1 MQWFGGWWGHY
12 KSFTGKTWAK
22 QELLIWYDSLGRWS
36 VFDIICEHD
45 TADVI
50 TVLSGDVFNDVEA
63 RREVLDAMDR
73 YNMAEKKKK
82 NRYLFRLADDKEL
95 ALIQKEHVLDVLMA
109 LIQYDAYGRE

>member
-50 TVLSGDVFNDVEA
+50 TVLFASSN
-63 RREVLDAMDR
+63 
-73 YNMAEKKKK
+73 EKISFSDSP
-82 NRYLFRLADDKEL
+82 RSL
-95 ALIQKEHVLDVLMA
+95 ALWASISSMFICLTPQLPF
-109 LIQYDAYGRE
+109 